1 MFRDM
6 QKDLPK
12 DMNVS
17 NCPRCGTRLIRGRI
31 IVTGLLKCSKCDR
44 HWVIQMEKDKVTVT
58 RASVH
63 FLKNSESS
71 SDFVTE

>member
-17 NCPRCGTRLIRGRI
+17 NCPRCGTRLMCGKI
-31 IVTGLLKCSKCDR
+31 IVTGLHKCSRCNR
-44 HWVIQMEKDKVTVT
+44 HWVIQIERNKVTVT

-63 FLKNSESS
+63 FEELGELA
-71 SDFVTE
+71 